1 MIFLSLNVRI
11 VLRRKASAPMNTWAT
26 PSRYVDEFVGRNF
39 GLAQDSRKRSD
50 LDLVMHRH
58 DTAFGAA
65 PHDYVTAGLSNL
77 YETEALT
84 GFDDCRP

>member
-1 MIFLSLNVRI
+1 M
-11 VLRRKASAPMNTWAT
+11 
-26 PSRYVDEFVGRNF
+26 
-39 GLAQDSRKRSD
+39 AQDSRKRPD